1 VQDFYAA
8 RGWKAFP
15 SSHISLAANAE
26 SHSGLPAVKSLESP
40 DLEYLCEADEHS
52 LLSQISKFE
61 KPAVALVPDLA
72 TISWHHAREEFIAN
86 ELFGRSPDIKGAIV
100 TTESGSQAWCIWT
113 RVWASPGDEH
123 GSTLHILRLVV
134 EDRENYPPH
143 DFSPAT
149 EDATASVQSSSS
161 AVQAVAAL
169 FAAAQKQAAEWD
181 MATVQFW
188 NPNNVALAAARRLD
202 GSVEVQEREKESI
215 CSLRW
220 YGKGDGDD
228 VEWICNEKYGWC

>member
-1 VQDFYAA
+1 VQ
-8 RGWKAFP
+8 
-15 SSHISLAANAE
+15 
-26 SHSGLPAVKSLESP
+26 SLESP
-40 DLEYLCEADEHS
+40 DLAYLCEADEHS

-72 TISWHHAREEFIAN
+72 TTTWHHVREEFTAN
-86 ELFGRSPDIKGAIV
+86 ELFNRTPDIKGAIV

-134 EDRENYPPH
+134 EDTDDSAPH

-149 EDATASVQSSSS
+149 EDGVAGLQSSS
-161 AVQAVAAL
+161 AVQAAAAL

-181 MATVQFW
+181 MAAVQFW
-188 NPNNVALAAARRLD
+188 NPNNVALAAARQLD
-202 GSVEVQEREKESI
+202 GSVKVQEREKESI

-220 YGKGDGDD
+220 YGKGSGDD
-228 VEWICNEKYGWC
+228 VEWVCNEKYGWC

>member
-1 VQDFYAA
+1 VQPL
-8 RGWKAFP
+8 K
-15 SSHISLAANAE
+15 
-26 SHSGLPAVKSLESP
+26 SP
-40 DLEYLCEADEHS
+40 DLAYLCEADEHS
-52 LLSQISKFE
+52 LLSQVSKFE

-72 TISWHHAREEFIAN
+72 TISWHHVREEFIAD

-123 GSTLHILRLVV
+123 GSILHILRLVV
-134 EDRENYPPH
+134 EGTEDSTPH

-149 EDATASVQSSSS
+149 EDGVANLQSSS
-161 AVQAVAAL
+161 AVQAVATL

-188 NPNNVALAAARRLD
+188 NPNNVALAAARLLD
-202 GSVEVQEREKESI
+202 GSVKVQEREKDSI

-220 YGKGDGDD
+220 YGKGSGEE
-228 VEWICNEKYGWC
+228 VEWVCNEKYGWC